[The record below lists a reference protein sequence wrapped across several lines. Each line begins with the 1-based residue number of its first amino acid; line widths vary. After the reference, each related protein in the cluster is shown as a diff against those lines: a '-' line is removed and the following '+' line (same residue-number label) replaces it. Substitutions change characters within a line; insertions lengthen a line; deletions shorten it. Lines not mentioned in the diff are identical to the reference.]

1 MHFPA
6 MPTARM
12 AADVTRFPVPPAP
25 PVPAL
30 SQLSPAGLES
40 GGAGEPNSDQ
50 SSSRAASDALSD
62 GDAGTVLPPV
72 GRAGAR
78 SRPQDLSTPRGRSI
92 DLVEQWAS

>member
-6 MPTARM
+6 MPAARM

-62 GDAGTVLPPV
+62 GDAGTGNAALMPPV
-72 GRAGAR
+72 GRGGRALAAAG
-78 SRPQDLSTPRGRSI
+78 SVHTPRPQYRPR
-92 DLVEQWAS
+92 